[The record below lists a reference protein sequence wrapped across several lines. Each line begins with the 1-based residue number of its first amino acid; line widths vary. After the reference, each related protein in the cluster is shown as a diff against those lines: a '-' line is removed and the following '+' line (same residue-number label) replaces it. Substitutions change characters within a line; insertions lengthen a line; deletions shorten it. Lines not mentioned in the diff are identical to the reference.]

1 MNDYTLYINR
11 GGEWQI
17 VDLGNNKPAINFQT
31 NDIADLKTRQYNYSQ
46 ALKIPMTKRNCW
58 VFEGV
63 ENIDVSTSF
72 AYAKHECRLF
82 SNGFVI
88 AGVGSYLI
96 LDKITDSFECQIVSG
111 ASSLYDALNAPMSE
125 LNLGSI
131 VRNNAACNPINFTPE
146 YKFAAATFIK
156 GGAPIFQSGLADI
169 FPFIHLRTAIEN
181 MLSAHGYTLQTNIVD
196 ADLEKK
202 YISLASV
209 MSDFPFYKA
218 NASFEG
224 IAAAGY
230 FPYNITTNPSGKLSI
245 LTNTLRYGA
254 AFYSNVRIKAVIE
267 STEMATCYI
276 ASIIGGVETQLYYK
290 SSLNHDIDISAALGY
305 NDHINFLALAPSGAV
320 VSSTVQFSIV
330 PANVPYGE
338 ILPFAYNLGFEKQID
353 FFKAFLQLFG
363 LSAIVDSENNIVE
376 AYNMK
381 LLYENKCIAKDWSKK
396 LHIKQTEDY
405 FTIGSYA
412 KKNYIKFL
420 DNTDDN
426 VTDKAFFEIQNDLL
440 PDEKEV
446 ISFPFQ
452 AGMDDYVS
460 NNLVANIPL
469 EEITDTDI
477 NFKGCPPHLVELSDD
492 TISFLVDGT
501 IFNYQRA
508 IHVKSQELLD
518 SYYSELRT
526 MLSSAMVKEAYF
538 NLSDSDIDNFDP
550 NIPIYID
557 AYGHYFYVNKIINY
571 VSGQLTKCQI
581 IKL

>member
-1 MNDYTLYINR
+1 MNDYILYINK

-17 VDLGNNKPAINFQT
+17 VDLGNNKPAMNYQT
-31 NDIADLKTRQYNYSQ
+31 NDIADLKSRQYDYSQ
-46 ALKIPMTKRNCW
+46 ALKIPMTKRNCFL
-58 VFEGV
+58 FEGV
-63 ENIDVSTSF
+63 DNIDVLTYF
-72 AYAKHECRLF
+72 PYIKHECRLF

-96 LDKITDSFECQIVSG
+96 LDKVTDSFECQIVSS
-111 ASSLYDALNAPMSE
+111 ASTLYDALNAPMSD
-125 LNLGSI
+125 LDLGSI
-131 VRNNAACNPINFTPE
+131 IRNKAACDPVNFTPE

-156 GGAPIFQSGLADI
+156 GGAPIFQSALQDV
-169 FPFIHLRTAIEN
+169 FPFIHLKSAVEN
-181 MLSAHGYTLQTNIVD
+181 MLSSHGYTLQTNIAD

-202 YISLASV
+202 YISLASIT
-209 MSDFPFYKA
+209 SDFPFYKA

-224 IAAAGY
+224 IAAGGR
-230 FPYNITTNPSGKLSI
+230 FPYNITINPSGKLINFTNI
-245 LTNTLRYGA
+245 LSYTA
-254 AFYSNVRIKAVIE
+254 AFYCSVRIKAVIT
-267 STEMATCYI
+267 STELCQC
-276 ASIIGGVETQLYYK
+276 SIQSKVGGVTTQLYYK
-290 SSLNHDIDISAALGY
+290 SSLDHEIDISIALGL
-305 NDHINFLALAPSGAV
+305 NNFVEFYAYAPSGSV

-338 ILPFAYNLGFEKQID
+338 ILPFANNLGFEKQID

-363 LSAIVDSENNIVE
+363 LSAIVDSENKIVE

-381 LLYENKCIAKDWSKK
+381 LLYENKSIAKDWSKK

-405 FTIGSYA
+405 FSIGSYA
-412 KKNYIKFL
+412 KKNYIKFI

-440 PDEKEV
+440 SDEKEV

-460 NNLVANIPL
+460 VNLVANIPL

-492 TISFLVDGT
+492 TITFHVDGT
-501 IFNYQRA
+501 FFDYQRA
-508 IHVKSQELLD
+508 VHVKSQELLD
-518 SYYSELRT
+518 NYYSELKT
-526 MLSSAMVKEAYF
+526 MLSSARVKEAYF
-538 NLSDSDIDNFDP
+538 NLSDSDIENFDP
-550 NIPIYID
+550 NIPIYIN

>member
-1 MNDYTLYINR
+1 MNNYILYIYK
-11 GGEWQI
+11 GGEWMT
-17 VDLGNNKPAINFQT
+17 VDLGNNKPAMNYQT
-31 NDIADLKTRQYNYSQ
+31 NDIADLKSRQYDYSQ
-46 ALKIPMTKRNCW
+46 ALKIPMTKRNCLL
-58 VFEGV
+58 FGGV
-63 ENIDVSTSF
+63 DNIDVSTSF
-72 AYAKHECRLF
+72 PYIKHECRLF

-96 LDKITDSFECQIVSG
+96 LDKVTDSFECQIVSS
-111 ASSLYDALNAPMSE
+111 ASTLYNALNAPMSD
-125 LNLGSI
+125 LDLGSI
-131 VRNNAACNPINFTPE
+131 IRNNAACNPVNFTPE

-181 MLSAHGYTLQTNIVD
+181 MLSAHGYTLQTNIAD

-202 YISLASV
+202 YISLASIT
-209 MSDFPFYKA
+209 SDFPFYKA

-224 IAAAGY
+224 IAAGWY
-230 FPYNITTNPSGKLSI
+230 FPYNITINPSGKLNDFSNQ
-245 LTNTLRYGA
+245 LNYTA
-254 AFYSNVRIKAVIE
+254 AFYCSVRIKVVIE
-267 STEMATCYI
+267 STEIAECYI
-276 ASIIGGVETQLYYK
+276 ASIIGGVSTRLYYK
-290 SSLNHDIDISAALGY
+290 SSLNHNIDISIGLGL
-305 NDHINFLALAPSGAV
+305 NDYVNFYALAPSGSV

-338 ILPFAYNLGFEKQID
+338 ILPFANNLGFEKQID

-363 LSAIVDSENNIVE
+363 LSAVVDSENNIVE

-381 LLYENKCIAKDWSKK
+381 LLYENKIIAKDWSKK

-405 FTIGSYA
+405 FSIGSYA

-440 PDEKEV
+440 SEEKEV

-460 NNLVANIPL
+460 GNLVANIPL

-501 IFNYQRA
+501 FFDYQRA
-508 IHVKSQELLD
+508 VHVKSQELLD
-518 SYYSELRT
+518 NYYSELKT
-526 MLSSAMVKEAYF
+526 MLSSARVKEAYF
-538 NLSDSDIDNFDP
+538 NLSDSDIEKFEP
-550 NIPIYID
+550 NIPIYIN

>member
-1 MNDYTLYINR
+1 MNDYSLYINR
-11 GGEWQI
+11 SGEWQI

-46 ALKIPMTKRNCW
+46 ALKIPMTKRNCLL
-58 VFEGV
+58 FEGV

-96 LDKITDSFECQIVSG
+96 LDKVTDSFECQIVSG
-111 ASSLYDALNAPMSE
+111 ASILYDALNAPMSE

-131 VRNNAACNPINFTPE
+131 VRNKAACNPINFTPE

-181 MLSAHGYTLQTNIVD
+181 MLSAHGYTLQTNIAN

-224 IAAAGY
+224 ITTGGN
-230 FPYNITTNPSGKLSI
+230 FPYNITTNLSGKLHNYSNQ
-245 LTNTLRYGA
+245 LSYLA

-267 STEMATCYI
+267 STEICTCYI
-276 ASIIGGVETQLYYK
+276 ESFVGGVRTQLYYK
-290 SSLNHDIDISAALGY
+290 SSLTHNIDISAALGY
-305 NDHINFLALAPSGAV
+305 NDHINFYALAPSGSV

-363 LSAIVDSENNIVE
+363 LSAIVDSENNIVK

-381 LLYENKCIAKDWSKK
+381 LLYENKFIAKDWSKK

-452 AGMDDYVS
+452 AGLDDYVL

-501 IFNYQRA
+501 NFNYQRA
-508 IHVKSQELLD
+508 IHVKSQVLLD

-526 MLSSAMVKEAYF
+526 MLSSARYKEAYF
-538 NLSDSDIDNFDP
+538 NLSDSDIENFDP